1 MANETQEKGTAADAE
16 TLLSAGAPAL
26 ATAYLAPVQYYAYL
40 YASPEGAVEDVCEH
54 YRKQT
59 YRNRCYIA
67 TPQGPQPLTVPV
79 ERGDASHTAVRDI
92 RLSEHGEWRRQHW
105 TALVSAY
112 ERSPFFEYYADDF
125 RPVYERG
132 YKYLVD
138 FNDALRAVT
147 LSLLGLDRPVLRSE
161 RYLLPSELPSGTPD
175 LRELVSPKAGAEND
189 ARFRPVPYYQVF
201 SARTGFLPNLS
212 IADLLFNMGPES
224 RLVLRDSLH

>member
-1 MANETQEKGTAADAE
+1 MM
-16 TLLSAGAPAL
+16 AGAESLLGAGVPVC
-26 ATAYLAPVQYYAYL
+26 ATAYLAPVQYYAHL
-40 YASPEGAVEDVCEH
+40 YASSAGAVEDVCEH

-92 RLSEHGEWRRQHW
+92 RLSGHGDWRRQHW

-112 ERSPFFEYYADDF
+112 ESSPFFEYYADDF
-125 RPVYERG
+125 RPVYERS

-138 FNDALRAVT
+138 FNDALRAVV
-147 LSLLGLDRPVLRSE
+147 LSLLGLDRPVYRSE
-161 RYLLPSELPSGTPD
+161 RYITPAAIPSGTAD
-175 LRELVSPKAGAEND
+175 LRELVSPKGGTEAD
-189 ARFRPVPYYQVF
+189 TRFRPVPYYQVF

-212 IADLLFNMGPES
+212 IADLLFNMGQES
-224 RLVLRDSLH
+224 RLVLRDSLR